1 MQDSTG
7 YQPPKGW
14 VLLLKLESIGKEKV
28 MKKIAL
34 AVLATLVAAPAL
46 HAAEI
51 YNKDGNKLDFY
62 GSARA
67 RHYFTENTANDGDQ
81 SYVRL
86 GFKGQTQINDQLTGY
101 GQWEYNI
108 QANNTEGG
116 TDATNGT
123 KTRLGFAGLKLKNFG
138 SLDYGRNWG
147 IAYDVASITDTAP
160 IFDDLTYSSADNFM
174 TGRSTGLLTYRNND
188 FFGLVDGLKFGLQ
201 YQGANDE
208 NSNNART
215 KTSTSNLLNKA
226 NGDGYGLSASYT
238 TPIDLTILGTYA
250 TSKRTAGQ
258 QTMSFGKGDNADI
271 WAAGLKYDHAGIY
284 LAGLYGVGH
293 NLTPIKS
300 TINTSL
306 TGYANKTENM
316 EFMAAY
322 LFDFGLKPMVGYF
335 QSKGKDIEKGI
346 GDADLA
352 KYYDVSVTYFFNKNM
367 NVYADYKINQLAD
380 NNPLGVNTKDEFGLG
395 LTYQF

>member
-1 MQDSTG
+1 
-7 YQPPKGW
+7 
-14 VLLLKLESIGKEKV
+14 

>member
-1 MQDSTG
+1 
-7 YQPPKGW
+7 
-14 VLLLKLESIGKEKV
+14 

-62 GSARA
+62 GSVRA
-67 RHYFTENTANDGDQ
+67 RHYFTQNTANDGDQ

-101 GQWEYNI
+101 GQWEYNV

-116 TDATNGT
+116 SDAQKNT

-174 TGRSTGLLTYRNND
+174 TGRATGLLTYRNTN

-215 KTSTSNLLNKA
+215 TNKS

-238 TPIDLTILGTYA
+238 TPIDLSILGTYA
-250 TSKRTAGQ
+250 TSKRTAPQ
-258 QTMSFGKGDNADI
+258 QAMDFGKGDNADV
-271 WAAGLKYDHAGIY
+271 WATGLKYDHAGVY
-284 LAGLYGVGH
+284 VAGLYGQGH
-293 NLTPIKS
+293 NLTPISSGS
-300 TINTSL
+300 TL
-306 TGYANKTENM
+306 KGYANKTENM
-316 EFMAAY
+316 EVVASY

-335 QSKGKDIEKGI
+335 QSKGKDIDKGV
-346 GDADLA
+346 GDADLV
-352 KYYDVSVTYFFNKNM
+352 KYYDVSMTYFFNKNM
-367 NVYADYKINQLAD
+367 NVYADYKINRLD
-380 NNPLGVNTKDEFGLG
+380 ENNPLGINAKDEFGLG

>member
-1 MQDSTG
+1 
-7 YQPPKGW
+7 
-14 VLLLKLESIGKEKV
+14 

-34 AVLATLVAAPAL
+34 AVLATLVAAPGL

-62 GSARA
+62 GSMRA
-67 RHYFTENTANDGDQ
+67 RHYFSDNTKIDGDA

-138 SLDYGRNWG
+138 SIDYGRNWG

-160 IFDDLTYSSADNFM
+160 IFDDLTYSFADSYM
-174 TGRSTGLLTYRNND
+174 TGRATGLLTYRNTD

-208 NSNNART
+208 NSNNTRT
-215 KTSTSNLLNKA
+215 ASRA

-238 TPIDLTILGTYA
+238 TPIDLTVLGTYA
-250 TSKRTAGQ
+250 TSKRTAPQ
-258 QTMSFGKGDNADI
+258 QALHFGKGDNADI

-284 LAGLYGVGH
+284 LAGLYGQGH
-293 NLTPIKS
+293 NLTAISASKS
-300 TINTSL
+300 NVYS
-306 TGYANKTENM
+306 GFANKTENM
-316 EFMAAY
+316 EFVASY

-335 QSKGKDIEKGI
+335 QSKGKDIEGI
-346 GDADLA
+346 GDADLV
-352 KYYDVSVTYFFNKNM
+352 KYYDVSMTYFFNKNM
-367 NVYADYKINQLAD
+367 NTYVDYKINRLD
-380 NNPLGVNTKDEFGLG
+380 ENNPLGIASDNQVGVGLQ
-395 LTYQF
+395 YQF

>member
-1 MQDSTG
+1 
-7 YQPPKGW
+7 
-14 VLLLKLESIGKEKV
+14 

-34 AVLATLVAAPAL
+34 AVLATLVAAPGL

-62 GSARA
+62 GSMRA
-67 RHYFTENTANDGDQ
+67 RHYFSDNKTIDGDA

-101 GQWEYNI
+101 GQWEYNV

-116 TDATNGT
+116 TDATNNT

-147 IAYDVASITDTAP
+147 IAYDVAAITDTAP
-160 IFDDLTYSSADNFM
+160 IFDDLTYSYADNFM

-208 NSNNART
+208 NSNNARN
-215 KTSTSNLLNKA
+215 KTIGTVNKA

-238 TPIDLTILGTYA
+238 TPIDVTILGTYA
-250 TSKRTAGQ
+250 TSKRTAPQ
-258 QTMSFGKGDNADI
+258 QAMTLGKGDNADI
-271 WAAGLKYDHAGIY
+271 WATGLKYDHAGIY
-284 LAGLYGVGH
+284 LAGLYGQGH

-300 TINTSL
+300 SIDTSRS
-306 TGYANKTENM
+306 GYANKTDNIEVV
-316 EFMAAY
+316 ASY

-335 QSKGKDIEKGI
+335 QSKGKDIEKI
-346 GDADLA
+346 GDADLV
-352 KYYDVSVTYFFNKNM
+352 KYYDVSMTYFFNKNM
-367 NVYADYKINQLAD
+367 NTYVDYKINRLD
-380 NNPLGVNTKDEFGLG
+380 KDNPLGIANDNQVGVGLQ
-395 LTYQF
+395 YQF